1 MSSLIDKGKVADKI
15 SDLFLDKYEA
25 KANSDL
31 TEFYKEVL
39 KILINEKGQ
48 SNWTSVK
55 DRLPEKS
62 VPVLICA
69 NGHRVTAYYDK
80 VKEVFRLTEDENLYY
95 LTEYVTHWMPLPTP
109 PESEDDA
116 ENSCMKEASEGE
128 WIIHFDDLFPEEST
142 QECSICHAEQ
152 YLRYGDDD
160 NYCPNCGAK
169 MKQMGKG

>member
-1 MSSLIDKGKVADKI
+1 MLMISVDEVMDILKEYAVCTPDEEKNFIQRINQASMFID
-15 SDLFLDKYEA
+15 
-25 KANSDL
+25 N
-31 TEFYKEVL
+31 
-39 KILINEKGQ
+39 
-48 SNWTSVK
+48 
-55 DRLPEKS
+55 
-62 VPVLICA
+62 
-69 NGHRVTAYYDK
+69 
-80 VKEVFRLTEDENLYY
+80 
-95 LTEYVTHWMPLPTP
+95 THWMPLPTP

-169 MKQMGKG
+169 MKQAGKG